1 MRVGPL
7 VVTASLTAFTL
18 LGCGG
23 SSSETPWPAEP
34 EGKTLGPSGE
44 TAPSD
49 LEDARSRKR
58 DGDAGAAPDNVE
70 P

>member
-1 MRVGPL
+1 MRFGLNLAIVL
-7 VVTASLTAFTL
+7 ALALSAS
-18 LGCGG
+18 GCGG

-44 TAPSD
+44 KASPSD
-49 LEDARSRKR
+49 LDNIRGR
-58 DGDAGAAPDNVE
+58 DPDAGVENVVE